1 MNFKI
6 LENEGLKYSKIS
18 GDTNR
23 IHIDR
28 SEGYNSIFG
37 EKICHGC
44 LVILKTFKI
53 INIKKIIKN
62 YNKFSLKI
70 LFFKHFKYNSKII
83 IKKKNKNYELHQ
95 ENQKIA
101 EINIKFFNIL
111 KNKNL
116 EKKCSIKTNKK
127 FLNYYN
133 KKNGLGNLSLI
144 LNNLTKYVGTVYP
157 GKNSLISEININY
170 NKFFNF
176 NKIRTDIFSKKISK
190 IFPIINNKLIHSNYI
205 IEFQTLIRPK
215 VIEKK
220 VKPSKTIIKKIKNIK
235 ENVLIIGASQGIG
248 RDVFNIFK
256 YNKKIL
262 KIITYYKNP
271 IKIKNKKIIKY
282 KIDVSKDVKKI
293 NKIISDFS
301 PIKIFYFATPKI
313 FFDNKLS
320 KKVKHQY
327 KKIFIDIPLKIIKD
341 NKNENMSFFYPSTTN
356 IEYNNKSIYSKNKL
370 HAENE
375 IKNICLKNK
384 IPFSIFR
391 FPAINSRQSVSLL
404 KSNLP
409 SLIEFVNLN
418 KSAFNKIFFTKSTK

>member
-1 MNFKI
+1 M
-6 LENEGLKYSKIS
+6 
-18 GDTNR
+18 
-23 IHIDR
+23 
-28 SEGYNSIFG
+28 
-37 EKICHGC
+37 
-44 LVILKTFKI
+44 
-53 INIKKIIKN
+53 
-62 YNKFSLKI
+62 
-70 LFFKHFKYNSKII
+70 
-83 IKKKNKNYELHQ
+83 
-95 ENQKIA
+95 
-101 EINIKFFNIL
+101 
-111 KNKNL
+111 
-116 EKKCSIKTNKK
+116 
-127 FLNYYN
+127 
-133 KKNGLGNLSLI
+133 
-144 LNNLTKYVGTVYP
+144 
-157 GKNSLISEININY
+157 
-170 NKFFNF
+170 
-176 NKIRTDIFSKKISK
+176 
-190 IFPIINNKLIHSNYI
+190 
-205 IEFQTLIRPK
+205 
-215 VIEKK
+215 
-220 VKPSKTIIKKIKNIK
+220 KPSKTIIKKIKNIK

-341 NKNENMSFFYPSTTN
+341 NKNENMTFFYPSTTN